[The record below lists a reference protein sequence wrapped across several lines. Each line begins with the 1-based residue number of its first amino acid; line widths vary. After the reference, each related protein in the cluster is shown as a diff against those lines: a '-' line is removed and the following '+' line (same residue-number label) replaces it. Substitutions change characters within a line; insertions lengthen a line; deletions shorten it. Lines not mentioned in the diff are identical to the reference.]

1 MEDKETKNTGAS
13 VIRSIMGSKKITM
26 KQLADELGYKSAQ
39 VLANKL
45 YRDTLSLN
53 EYVRIANVL
62 NCDVKTIAK
71 DGSIEI
77 LNQYKE
83 NK

>member
-1 MEDKETKNTGAS
+1 MEEKETKNTGANI
-13 VIRSIMGSKKITM
+13 IRSLMKTKNISM

-53 EYVRIANVL
+53 EYVKIANVL

>member
-1 MEDKETKNTGAS
+1 
-13 VIRSIMGSKKITM
+13 M

-83 NK
+83 NKQKYFRFKNKTTYFCK